1 MVIIIFFL
9 DDRDFNYRAI
19 ILVVTLSFF
28 VTSGLVGHLLAKSVT
43 LDFGIVEFGVR
54 IGDFLLEYEQLE
66 SLGQT
71 WRGSMPFSKRRHD

>member
-1 MVIIIFFL
+1 MVIIIFSL
-9 DDRDFNYRAI
+9 VTPFNYRAI

-54 IGDFLLEYEQLE
+54 IGDFLLEDEQFE